1 MADRRPPGIN
11 QGALSDA
18 LRQARTEEAAE
29 HYGSMRVM
37 VISDDGPVAIQAQ
50 SFSEVQ
56 RASRYNNDLAN
67 MLTGFLPMDAF
78 DRRWSG
84 RTIGG
89 VPLANADR
97 ALYLAHI
104 GEARFDDFYSERSA
118 R

>member
-1 MADRRPPGIN
+1 MAPRKPGIN
-11 QGALSDA
+11 PGALSDA
-18 LRQARTEEAAE
+18 LRQAQAEEAAD

-37 VISDDGPVAIQAQ
+37 IISEDGPVAIQAQ

-56 RASRYNNDLAN
+56 RAARYDNDLAE
-67 MLTGFLPMDAF
+67 MLTGLLPMDAF

-89 VPLANADR
+89 APLPTADR

-104 GEARFDDFYSERSA
+104 GEARFDDFYPERSV